1 MQLTFALDDIANV
14 NNGSI
19 KTNATK
25 FTWVPKPKKPKKHW
39 ELPFRKHIN
48 MHKQLEKDKMKL
60 SKSSNYKN
68 IDEGA
73 YIFSYKNV

>member
-25 FTWVPKPKKPKKHW
+25 FTWVPKPKKPKKH
-39 ELPFRKHIN
+39 
-48 MHKQLEKDKMKL
+48 
-60 SKSSNYKN
+60 
-68 IDEGA
+68 
-73 YIFSYKNV
+73 